1 MAIVPILITGV
12 VVLYVIQNLKHMS
25 NQGKLGKKKSEGAQV
40 LLDSLIPLGMIFGC
54 VIGVVFG
61 MFSQLPLLLTI
72 NSGALVGYLLGF
84 FTYKSYSKEG
94 NDYSWMDAIAEEYR
108 IKMIN
113 VFYEKCILIH
123 NRRIHFD

>member
-12 VVLYVIQNLKHMS
+12 VVLYVIENLKHMS
-25 NQGKLGKKKSEGAQV
+25 NQGKLGKKKTEGAQV

-72 NSGALVGYLLGF
+72 NSGALVGDLRGF

-94 NDYSWMDAIAEEYR
+94 NDYS
-108 IKMIN
+108 
-113 VFYEKCILIH
+113 
-123 NRRIHFD
+123 